1 MLLLSGRGK
10 NNYNNGIG
18 LKIFFLSTYILQNR
32 YFRCGFPSA
41 PLSSVECFST
51 MPTSTTTMTHHSIF
65 ATGIN
70 NNNNNNNNHLL
81 KKSVLALEMTQ
92 SDDEDDD
99 EEEEAYNEEDDED
112 FLIFEEHL
120 RNDNPEKRI
129 MERNKKHNNGVTMS
143 KDPLSASSS
152 SSSEK
157 IRSNDDNNDS
167 TVDDTMLSDEQ
178 AQALNCIREG
188 RNVFVTGVAG
198 TGKSLVL
205 KKALEYIENN
215 YENDEYVAVAPTGST
230 AIALEGQTMHS
241 FAGIGVPKIYT
252 DFSKTKS
259 NKKTAKKWKSLKI
272 LVLDEVSMVSGEFF
286 DSLSVI
292 VSDIRN
298 DPRPFGGIQLVVC
311 GDFLQLSPIAPRRG
325 EVEQMTLALQE
336 KEGLDN
342 PQDARDWLF
351 LNRGFC
357 FQSLAWNE
365 SNFDFVELQHVF
377 RQSNRDFVRI
387 LQDIRIG
394 NVNDETVRYLREKC
408 ERPLPP
414 NEFGIRPTVL
424 HSKNV
429 NVDRDNS
436 IDLNK
441 LPGESVSYSA
451 LDQVEVEKG
460 SGPWVKK
467 QLQGNSFF
475 SACIAEQ
482 DLQLK
487 IGAQVM
493 LIKNLNQ
500 NSRLANGSRGKVI
513 GFRTVKNSASSDDNL
528 LPGVDKYPVVQF
540 KNGLQQVIKPQKF
553 QSRLLGMGICT
564 RTAIPLKLA
573 WAITTHKAQGLTLDY
588 VIADVG
594 QVFAEAQLY
603 VALSRASDE
612 SGLELRN
619 FSKNR
624 VKTNQLALRFHQ
636 DPKQQYPYWWD
647 ADGSKPM
654 IMTMQS
660 DDTKKKNKST
670 TMKRTGASKRRSDEL
685 SNDIEQNETHYVPLF
700 GRKGQS
706 RNSRSDELSNDIR
719 QNDTQYVPIERNGQ
733 SRNSRSDELSSAVFD
748 KYNLQKRTVVELK
761 NLLRERN
768 MKLSGKKVELIER
781 LVTRG
786 Q

>member
-1 MLLLSGRGK
+1 MNTSNRMLQLLSGRGK

-18 LKIFFLSTYILQNR
+18 VKIFFLSTYILQNH
-32 YFRCGFPSA
+32 YFRCFPSA
-41 PLSSVECFST
+41 LTSVECFST
-51 MPTSTTTMTHHSIF
+51 MPTT
-65 ATGIN
+65 ATATAT
-70 NNNNNNNNHLL
+70 HLL
-81 KKSVLALEMTQ
+81 KKSVLALEMNQ
-92 SDDEDDD
+92 SDEDED
-99 EEEEAYNEEDDED
+99 EAYNEEDDED
-112 FLIFEEHL
+112 FVIFEEQL

-143 KDPLSASSS
+143 KDPLSSS

-167 TVDDTMLSDEQ
+167 TVDESMLSDEQ

-205 KKALEYIENN
+205 KKALEYIEKN
-215 YENDEYVAVAPTGST
+215 YADDEYVAVAPTGST

-241 FAGIGVPKIYT
+241 FAGIGIPKIYT

-259 NKKTAKKWKSLKI
+259 NKKIAKKWKSLKI

-292 VSDIRN
+292 VSDIRK

-325 EVEQMTLALQE
+325 EVDQMTLALQE

-357 FQSLAWNE
+357 FQSLAWEE
-365 SNFDFVELQHVF
+365 SNFDFVELQQVF

-451 LDQVEVEKG
+451 LDEVEVEKG
-460 SGPWVKK
+460 SGPSVRK
-467 QLQGNSFF
+467 QLQRNSFF
-475 SACIAEQ
+475 TACIAEQ

-500 NSRLANGSRGKVI
+500 NTRLANGSRGKVI

-540 KNGLQQVIKPQKF
+540 KNGLSQVIKPQKF

-654 IMTMQS
+654 IMTMTS
-660 DDTKKKNKST
+660 DDTKKKSKNTTRKRPST
-670 TMKRTGASKRRSDEL
+670 SSSPSKDDIHHVPHEQNGRSRSDEL
-685 SNDIEQNETHYVPLF
+685 SNDIEQNDTQYVPLF
-700 GRKGQS
+700 GRKVQS
-706 RNSRSDELSNDIR
+706 RKSRSGELSKDIR
-719 QNDTQYVPIERNGQ
+719 QNGTQHVPLEQNGQ
-733 SRNSRSDELSSAVFD
+733 IRNSSSDEPSSAVFD
-748 KYNLQKRTVVELK
+748 RYNLQKQTVVELK
-761 NLLRERN
+761 DLLRERK
-768 MKLSGKKVELIER
+768 MRVSGKKAELIER
-781 LVTRG
+781 LVTKG